1 MTFEEIQREA
11 KLRGYEFYRT
21 PDGKVGVRYPAKRDP
36 EFERRYRANKA
47 VIRVGLSSP
56 ERLRTKLDKEKDA
69 SLMDQVHRW
78 TQRAND
84 WATNMGQQAIIKGLE
99 AMAVPS
105 HLVEKALGAE
115 PPVEAER
122 EMAKSAA
129 EFLVPSSLT
138 GKAVSASMLVAPETL
153 LGKLGVSAGA
163 GAAAGA
169 LSGEGGLSGGIE
181 GLSARLAGEA
191 IPRAI
196 GGIAR
201 IPAAYRKLKAL
212 AKAGKLTKEVYDD
225 VVPGVKL
232 ADQLELDSFKK
243 MINSRRNWVR
253 ALSDTATSEE
263 AGAKL
268 EAARN
273 DIYKAVQPLANAKAN
288 EIEKA
293 FEAKH
298 GIALNSVKQGGNLPK
313 EVYDEAVAVKKQ
325 ADGMRAM
332 AKRIQNS
339 LKEARK
345 LRKAAYGPGGKLKSG
360 PTAIEALDR
369 LSSLEDSI
377 KTVLGRFDPKLASA
391 FDEANEQYSRFAA
404 LRDMADNPKALTP
417 DGKHVNME
425 YWQRQL
431 DRPPEGAGII
441 RGYERRM
448 GEFFKDFKNIIRRG
462 ADEAEGYDKE
472 GMLGRVRGH
481 YRSGHGYISANLVE
495 LLKVATGEEPL
506 FARPVGSVPGLL
518 PVPNVPPI
526 EPPGPVKRVLG
537 GDVIVAPVEQLREN
551 QP

>member
-1 MTFEEIQREA
+1 
-11 KLRGYEFYRT
+11 YEFYRT

-84 WATNMGQQAIIKGLE
+84 WATNLGQQAII
-99 AMAVPS
+99 
-105 HLVEKALGAE
+105 KALGAE
-115 PPVEAER
+115 PPFKAEH

-138 GKAVSASMLVAPETL
+138 GKAVTASMLVAPEAL

-163 GAAAGA
+163 GAIAGS
-169 LSGEGGLSGGIE
+169 LSGEGGLSGGLE

-325 ADGMRAM
+325 ADG
-332 AKRIQNS
+332 
-339 LKEARK
+339 
-345 LRKAAYGPGGKLKSG
+345 
-360 PTAIEALDR
+360 
-369 LSSLEDSI
+369 
-377 KTVLGRFDPKLASA
+377 
-391 FDEANEQYSRFAA
+391 
-404 LRDMADNPKALTP
+404 
-417 DGKHVNME
+417 
-425 YWQRQL
+425 
-431 DRPPEGAGII
+431 
-441 RGYERRM
+441 
-448 GEFFKDFKNIIRRG
+448 
-462 ADEAEGYDKE
+462 
-472 GMLGRVRGH
+472 
-481 YRSGHGYISANLVE
+481 
-495 LLKVATGEEPL
+495 
-506 FARPVGSVPGLL
+506 
-518 PVPNVPPI
+518 
-526 EPPGPVKRVLG
+526 
-537 GDVIVAPVEQLREN
+537 
-551 QP
+551 